1 MQLSCILFY
10 ILNLMCVYLF
20 CSFYVRFDMGVLRKT
35 KSVKIVLNEF
45 AQNSSAT
52 SVITLIDRLKSL
64 MNKTT
69 VYRILEK
76 LEDDGILHSFLAK
89 DGLKW
94 YAKCNGCSA
103 DKHKDLHPH
112 FQCLDCGKVD
122 CLSFN
127 IEIPKIS
134 NRKIEFS
141 QFLIQGQCE
150 ECLT

>member
-1 MQLSCILFY
+1 
-10 ILNLMCVYLF
+10 
-20 CSFYVRFDMGVLRKT
+20 MGIIRKT
-35 KSVKIVLNEF
+35 KSVEVLLNEF
-45 AQNSSAT
+45 NNNSSAI
-52 SVITLIDRLKSL
+52 SVTKLVTKLNSRF
-64 MNKTT
+64 NKTT
-69 VYRILEK
+69 IYRVLDK
-76 LEDDGILHSFLAK
+76 LEDDGVLHSFLGK
-89 DGLKW
+89 NGLKW

-150 ECLT
+150 ECFV

>member
-1 MQLSCILFY
+1 MLHY
-10 ILNLMCVYLF
+10 ICF
-20 CSFYVRFDMGVLRKT
+20 MGIIRKT
-35 KSVKIVLNEF
+35 KSVEVLLNEF
-45 AQNSSAT
+45 NNNSSAI
-52 SVITLIDRLKSL
+52 SVTKLVTKLNSRF
-64 MNKTT
+64 NKTT
-69 VYRILEK
+69 IYRVLDK
-76 LEDDGILHSFLAK
+76 LEDDGVLHSFLGK
-89 DGLKW
+89 NGLKW

-141 QFLIQGQCE
+141 QFLIQGQCD

>member
-1 MQLSCILFY
+1 
-10 ILNLMCVYLF
+10 
-20 CSFYVRFDMGVLRKT
+20 MGIIRKT
-35 KSVKIVLNEF
+35 KSVEVLLNEF
-45 AQNSSAT
+45 NNNSSAI
-52 SVITLIDRLKSL
+52 SVTKLVTKLNSRF
-64 MNKTT
+64 NKTT
-69 VYRILEK
+69 IYRVLDK
-76 LEDDGILHSFLAK
+76 LEDDGVLHSFLGK
-89 DGLKW
+89 NGLKW

-141 QFLIQGQCE
+141 QFLIQGQCD

>member
-1 MQLSCILFY
+1 
-10 ILNLMCVYLF
+10 
-20 CSFYVRFDMGVLRKT
+20 MGIIRKT
-35 KSVKIVLNEF
+35 KSVEVLLNEF
-45 AQNSSAT
+45 NNNSTAI
-52 SVITLIDRLKSL
+52 SVTKLVTKLNSRF
-64 MNKTT
+64 NKTT
-69 VYRILEK
+69 IYRVLDK
-76 LEDDGILHSFLAK
+76 LEDDGVLHSFLGK
-89 DGLKW
+89 NGLKW

-141 QFLIQGQCE
+141 QFLIQGQCD
-150 ECLT
+150 ECFV

>member
-1 MQLSCILFY
+1 
-10 ILNLMCVYLF
+10 
-20 CSFYVRFDMGVLRKT
+20 MGIIRKT
-35 KSVKIVLNEF
+35 KSVEVLLNEF
-45 AQNSSAT
+45 NNNSSAI
-52 SVITLIDRLKSL
+52 SVTKLVTKLNSRF
-64 MNKTT
+64 NKTT
-69 VYRILEK
+69 IYRVLDK
-76 LEDDGILHSFLAK
+76 LEDDGVLHSFLGK
-89 DGLKW
+89 NGLKW

-127 IEIPKIS
+127 IEIPKIY

>member
-1 MQLSCILFY
+1 
-10 ILNLMCVYLF
+10 
-20 CSFYVRFDMGVLRKT
+20 MGIIRKT
-35 KSVKIVLNEF
+35 KSVEVLLNEF
-45 AQNSSAT
+45 NNNSSAI
-52 SVITLIDRLKSL
+52 SVTKLVTKLNSRF
-64 MNKTT
+64 NKTT
-69 VYRILEK
+69 IYRVLDK
-76 LEDDGILHSFLAK
+76 LEDDGVLHSFLGK
-89 DGLKW
+89 NGLKW

>member
-1 MQLSCILFY
+1 MQLCCTIF
-10 ILNLMCVYLF
+10 
-20 CSFYVRFDMGVLRKT
+20 VLWELLEKQ
-35 KSVKIVLNEF
+35 KSVEVLLNEF
-45 AQNSSAT
+45 NNNSSAI
-52 SVITLIDRLKSL
+52 SVTKLVTKLNSRF
-64 MNKTT
+64 NKTT
-69 VYRILEK
+69 IYRVLDK
-76 LEDDGILHSFLAK
+76 LEDDGVLHSFLGK
-89 DGLKW
+89 NGLKW